1 MEPEQL
7 EELRRQHRELDER
20 ISDEERQPGSDDLAI
35 RKLKVEKLRIKE
47 QIEEAERSA
56 AAS

>member
-1 MEPEQL
+1 MGLAHL

-20 ISDEERQPGSDDLAI
+20 ISNEERQPGSDDLAI

-56 AAS
+56 AES

>member
-1 MEPEQL
+1 MGPEQL